1 MIAFHEFTRKIRK
14 HVPLYLIVASVF
26 CFYITYV
33 VLAKSRQSLVSVWLF
48 LLLYADI
55 TLLAV
60 SSLIILKRIKKIL
73 KFRKLKQRGN
83 RFHKQIMLLFS
94 CGTII
99 PATFV
104 FVFAILFFNI
114 GIDNLF
120 KAPVKDAIDK
130 ASQVASIYINDMK
143 ITMENFVGGV
153 GERIEECVNGFMINT
168 DRIVE
173 ILEEETS
180 KLKIDAV
187 VVMSADCQN
196 FTILAKSPFSIPVQL
211 ENFPKEISSNLQAK
225 EIASWE
231 TESIVLAAQ
240 LLNAE
245 LGLYLVAS
253 TGIDPVILDHKHKIR
268 TAVSEYTNLSTQ
280 RAGLKF
286 TFMALFSA
294 IVILLLLVSI
304 IVGIGFANWIL
315 KPVNK
320 LIIASKNV
328 GFGDYNAQIISK
340 KFNNEWDTLIVT
352 FNTMISK
359 LDQQKQQLII
369 SNKQNAWRDIARK
382 IAHEIKNPL
391 TPIQLSAERL
401 KNRYR
406 KEITTSPEV
415 FDSCIDTIIRQVS
428 CIGNLVKEF
437 SDFARMPAPNMQNAD
452 IIKLL
457 REVVFMQE
465 SAHRNIVFHQSY
477 CTSEFVFSFDQ
488 SQMNQVMLN
497 ILQNGINAI
506 SENNVPA
513 ANGVIGNINLK
524 FYTKNNRI
532 HFCIEDDGPGFSEAA
547 MERAMEPYYTT
558 REAGNGLGLAIVYK
572 IVNDHGGNIYLG
584 ESGALGGA
592 KVEIVLPCYRGD
604 TNAYYNSVIET
615 EVGEGTIHSEK
626 KHGV

>member
-1 MIAFHEFTRKIRK
+1 M
-14 HVPLYLIVASVF
+14 
-26 CFYITYV
+26 
-33 VLAKSRQSLVSVWLF
+33 
-48 LLLYADI
+48 
-55 TLLAV
+55 
-60 SSLIILKRIKKIL
+60 
-73 KFRKLKQRGN
+73 KFRNIKQRGN

-99 PATFV
+99 PAACV
-104 FVFAILFFNI
+104 FVFSVLFFNI

-130 ASQVASIYINDMK
+130 ASHVASIYVNDMK
-143 ITMENFVGGV
+143 ITMENFVGGM
-153 GERIEECVNGFMINT
+153 GERVARCIDGFLINT
-168 DRIVE
+168 DKIEE

-180 KLKIDAV
+180 KLKIDAIV
-187 VVMSADCQN
+187 AMSSDCQN
-196 FTILAKSPFSIPVQL
+196 FTILAKSPFSIPLQL
-211 ENFPKEISSNLQAK
+211 ESLPKDISSNLNTG
-225 EIASWE
+225 EIISWE
-231 TESIVLAAQ
+231 TESLVLAAQ

-245 LGLYLVAS
+245 LGLYIIAS
-253 TGIDPVILDHKHKIR
+253 TGIDPIVLDHKHKIK

-294 IVILLLLVSI
+294 IAILLLLVSI
-304 IVGIGFANWIL
+304 IVGIIFANWIL

-320 LIIASKNV
+320 LIVASKNV
-328 GFGDYNAQIISK
+328 GSGDYDSHIISK
-340 KFNNEWDTLIVT
+340 KFNNEWDTLITT
-352 FNTMISK
+352 FNNMISK
-359 LDQQKQQLII
+359 LEQQKQQLII

-415 FDSCIDTIIRQVS
+415 FDSCVDTIIRQVT

-437 SDFARMPAPNMQNAD
+437 SDFARMPAPNMGNAD

-457 REVVFMQE
+457 KEVIFMQE
-465 SAHRNIVFHQSY
+465 NAHADIIFHQSY
-477 CTSEFVFSFDQ
+477 CTSEFVFPFDQ
-488 SQMNQVMLN
+488 SQINQVILN

-506 SENNVPA
+506 SENNTSDS
-513 ANGVIGNINLK
+513 NNTIGNINLK
-524 FYTKNNRI
+524 FYIKNNRI
-532 HFCIEDDGPGFSEAA
+532 HVCVEDDGPGFSEVA

-572 IVNDHGGNIYLG
+572 IINDHGGDIYLG
-584 ESGALGGA
+584 KSEALGGA
-592 KVEIVLPCYRGD
+592 KVEIVLPCNRHDVSAHYRSAMD
-604 TNAYYNSVIET
+604 TESSKYVI
-615 EVGEGTIHSEK
+615 SFEK
-626 KHGV
+626 KDGI